1 MSTMSTNHGTNHG
14 TNHARIELP
23 RPGHSPYYELPVDLQ
38 HQLDALD
45 ALDTA
50 LGCLESVER
59 AGRELDTSSD
69 PSERHEFRNRQRDSL
84 DAYRLFQRLEVRA
97 QLAYVHWLITRTEE
111 EGDGARG
118 PRLVVLRRLE
128 IETDAKL
135 SLLAQEA

>member
-1 MSTMSTNHGTNHG
+1 MSTQHTNRT
-14 TNHARIELP
+14 RIELP
-23 RPGHSPYYELPVDLQ
+23 RPGHSPYYELPAALQ
-38 HQLDALD
+38 HQLDALA

-69 PSERHEFRNRQRDSL
+69 PTERHEFRNRQRDSL
-84 DAYRLFQRLEVRA
+84 DAYRLYERLQART
-97 QLAYVHWLITRTEE
+97 LHAYIQWLITRTQE

-118 PRLVVLRRLE
+118 LKIVALRRLE

-135 SLLAQEA
+135 SMLAQEA